1 MSVGIILISYSTVI
15 ITVSVKIPQIYHTCK
30 TKKTDDLS
38 MAFLLLT
45 LLTHFLWITYGIID
59 DFDLTII
66 ATDSICLFFTIQL
79 IIMKILYDKKN
90 KLEKNIETIE
100 NL

>member
-1 MSVGIILISYSTVI
+1 MSVGILLISYSTVI

-45 LLTHFLWITYGIID
+45 LLTHILWITYGIVD
-59 DFDLTII
+59 DYDLTII
-66 ATDSICLFFTIQL
+66 ITDSCCLLFTIQL
-79 IIMKILYDKKN
+79 ILMKLFYDKKN
-90 KLEKNIETIE
+90 NLENA
-100 NL
+100 NANDN

>member
-1 MSVGIILISYSTVI
+1 MSVGILLISYSTVI

-45 LLTHFLWITYGIID
+45 LLTHILWIT
-59 DFDLTII
+59 
-66 ATDSICLFFTIQL
+66 
-79 IIMKILYDKKN
+79 
-90 KLEKNIETIE
+90 
-100 NL
+100 